1 MDGVNILNPFIF
13 PRAFLL
19 WSEDLIQERTH
30 PNPEGLDTADRFL
43 YKTQRNVLSGVF
55 HVGIVGGV
63 IRALANNLMKL
74 NIFIASEWKDFIL
87 CNLEKNKNKVGQ
99 DLGAAQAFFI
109 IPVMVTISFGN
120 ILYRSALKFRS
131 EICFSVILATSI
143 VIFTTY
149 I

>member
-19 WSEDLIQERTH
+19 WSEDLIHERNQ
-30 PNPEGLDTADRFL
+30 PNLEGLDTGDRFL
-43 YKTQRNVLSGVF
+43 YKTQRNVLSGVL
-55 HVGIVGGV
+55 HVGLVGGI
-63 IRALANNLMKL
+63 IRALANNLMRL
-74 NIFIASEWKDFIL
+74 NIFLASEWKDFTVSS
-87 CNLEKNKNKVGQ
+87 LEKNNENIGNNLK
-99 DLGAAQAFFI
+99 AAQAFLI

-131 EICFSVILATSI
+131 EIGFSVILATFI